1 MSKDNHARRIA
12 EAQVIGASLTLVK
25 TAGWTIEK
33 GATIALPDDFW
44 NYLYVPEASV
54 LLVPT
59 ANDPRTLRG
68 TVSAGV
74 RAARSDAL
82 VLSLTRPADGF
93 PQMSVHI
100 CQWSMLGA
108 HWYGPHLP
116 WVAPHGGIWLVPDH
130 RAPIDAQ
137 PSFCLGGDALDHR
150 HAPFSNQID
159 HRRGLATARE
169 LIRSALEG

>member
-1 MSKDNHARRIA
+1 MTNDNHTRRIA
-12 EAQVIGASLTLVK
+12 EAQVIDASLTLVK
-25 TAGWTIEK
+25 AAGWTIEK
-33 GATIALPDDFW
+33 DATIALPDDFW

-59 ANDPRTLRG
+59 TSDPRTLRA
-68 TVSAGV
+68 TVSTGV

-82 VLSLTRPADGF
+82 VLSVMRSADGL
-93 PQMSVHI
+93 PQMSALV

-116 WVAPHGGIWLVPDH
+116 WVAPDGGIWLVPDH

-150 HAPFSNQID
+150 QAPFSNQID
-159 HRRGLATARE
+159 HRRGLATARD
-169 LIRSALEG
+169 LIRHAMEG